1 MRKIWPGSRKRSL
14 SSGWRT
20 QPVPSIAACVFGAAS
35 TAKTTLAGALM
46 VVVATNCFSVI
57 PIPTV
62 VAARVHRDH
71 PCARAAPQALGVVSR
86 TRRLSPR
93 RPLGVVGGWLR
104 VRGVSSSLVV
114 LAPAWPACLLP
125 LRRSRRRQC
134 RRAAAV
140 DGGQRRGVTP
150 AARRHQ

>member
-20 QPVPSIAACVFGAAS
+20 QPVPSIAACVFGSAS

-71 PCARAAPQALGVVSR
+71 PRARAAPQALGVVSR

-93 RPLGVVGGWLR
+93 RPLGFGGGWLG
-104 VRGVSSSLVV
+104 VRGVAASLVV
-114 LAPAWPACLLP
+114 LGHSCPACLWP
-125 LRRSRRRQC
+125 LRLPGRRQG
-134 RRAAAV
+134 RRAAASEGV
-140 DGGQRRGVTP
+140 QRR
-150 AARRHQ
+150 